1 MMADSNQPSELQQAL
16 MERARLRQIEAALPV
31 KRPSVLPRVACF
43 GIAFCIVLTVFFG
56 FDRFLSAMQH
66 YIEWSVT
73 EPVPASAPAG
83 AMPVFVIEHPQPAD
97 PAPPAE

>member
-16 MERARLRQIEAALPV
+16 MERARLRQLATAQPAR
-31 KRPSVLPRVACF
+31 RPSVLPRAVCF
-43 GIAFCIVLTVFFG
+43 GIAFCIVLAVFFG

-73 EPVPASAPAG
+73 EPVPASAPSG
-83 AMPVFVIEHPQPAD
+83 TLPVYVVEHPQPAD
-97 PAPPAE
+97 PVPPE